1 MKYSSH
7 SYQWI
12 PLLFSLFFFTFVS
25 ATPFILTKLKGRH
38 YTNRGI
44 SSKSLPDD
52 FKTFKYSQTLDH
64 FNYKPE
70 SYQKFQQRFV
80 INQKYWDGA
89 DGTTSAPI
97 FALLGHEDS
106 LDASIGLLTDQAIKF
121 KALLVY
127 IEHRY
132 YGESIPFGSAEKAF
146 KDATT
151 LGYLNSAQAL
161 ADYAEILIHVKEE
174 FEAQKS
180 PIIVI
185 GLSYGGMLA
194 SWFRLKYPH
203 IAVGALASSA
213 PILFF
218 EDITPQN
225 AFALVV
231 SNDFKGV
238 SENCY
243 DTIKRSWSII
253 DEIASAQHGLRL
265 LSTRFKT
272 CKDLKDSS
280 ELKKY
285 LEAIYTIAAQSSRSL
300 VQKICQIIDQ
310 APTDDSI
317 LDKIMAV
324 VVAIAGDAPCYVIP
338 PESAPDQSDKAWEWQ
353 KCTEIVMPGGRGDET
368 MFQRAP
374 FNQNDYNSLC
384 MLLFAIRP
392 RTHWITTY
400 YGGRDIKLTLKRFAS
415 NIIFSNG
422 LRDPYSSGGVLED
435 ISETILAVTAEQGT
449 HCEDIYPTKNTDPNW
464 LVTMRETEFEI
475 IQKWITQYYTDL
487 QS

>member
-1 MKYSSH
+1 M
-7 SYQWI
+7 
-12 PLLFSLFFFTFVS
+12 
-25 ATPFILTKLKGRH
+25 
-38 YTNRGI
+38 
-44 SSKSLPDD
+44 
-52 FKTFKYSQTLDH
+52 
-64 FNYKPE
+64 
-70 SYQKFQQRFV
+70 
-80 INQKYWDGA
+80 
-89 DGTTSAPI
+89 
-97 FALLGHEDS
+97 
-106 LDASIGLLTDQAIKF
+106 
-121 KALLVY
+121 
-127 IEHRY
+127 HRY

-435 ISETILAVTAEQGT
+435 ISETILAVTAEQVLTSWFRLKYPHIALGALAPSAPVLYF
-449 HCEDIYPTKNTDPNW
+449 EDITPQNAFD
-464 LVTMRETEFEI
+464 LVVFNDFKKVMMQPCYVNPPESAPDQSDNAWEWQNNLLSMISIDTMGNQSHLSRL
-475 IQKWITQYYTDL
+475 KKPSKTQPHLDIYTFRVHGA
-487 QS
+487 